1 MKTATK
7 RARARAVPRP
17 APSPLP
23 TLADYGLKPRGEL
36 PGESWVKCCEQ
47 ERAYTMGF
55 RAGLGVGRAALLD
68 GWYETDEERRA
79 AWVLGCNDGIRVRE
93 RRASK

>member
-7 RARARAVPRP
+7 RASARAVPRP

-36 PGESWVKCCEQ
+36 PGESWVNCRLQ
-47 ERAYTMGF
+47 ERAYTAGF
-55 RAGLGVGRAALLD
+55 DWGRCGGGVHGCPFLRSDHRRGFWLLGM
-68 GWYETDEERRA
+68 
-79 AWVLGCNDGIRVRE
+79 NDGARVRE
-93 RRASK
+93 RRGGK

>member
-7 RARARAVPRP
+7 RPRTRAVPRP

-23 TLADYGLKPRGEL
+23 TLADYGLKPREQL
-36 PGESWVKCCEQ
+36 PGESWEDCCDQ
-47 ERAYTMGF
+47 EWWYTQGF
-55 RAGLGVGRAALLD
+55 RAGLAGREHPGLTRWEHLGHAD
-68 GWYETDEERRA
+68 GA
-79 AWVLGCNDGIRVRE
+79 RVRE